1 MFALL
6 HNQHFSL
13 KMGEKNQQ
21 HNTTYMTVTI
31 IMEMLTEQL

>member
-21 HNTTYMTVTI
+21 HNTYMTVTI